1 MQADILFFFAPESLD
16 VPSKN
21 QTMAEATGIASSLSQ
36 AGAVCSEV
44 SEAEVVP
51 EPSTRAN
58 GTNNFQQ
65 PNFEDT
71 QSFLEEVNFK
81 LETLKEVINWVSRK

>member
-1 MQADILFFFAPESLD
+1 
-16 VPSKN
+16 
-21 QTMAEATGIASSLSQ
+21 MAEATEVSSSLPQ

-44 SEAEVVP
+44 SVAEAVP
-51 EPSTRAN
+51 ESSTTRAQ
-58 GTNNFQQ
+58 GTKNFQQ

-81 LETLKEVINWVSRK
+81 LETLKEVINWVLRK